1 MTPGP
6 PCADAPAPAAPASAL
21 PLQGPWRPLL
31 PALAATGALIA
42 LLAAGAVW
50 LARERQVELET
61 VRLEAV
67 AALRAQQVADWVSQ
81 YRAQFRFLSR
91 TPLWPDLLARW
102 QDQGDDGAR
111 AWLLERTRE
120 YARGNGLA
128 SVLVVDAQARALPL
142 ADSLAPTVPP
152 ALRQAVARALAD
164 KAPTF
169 TDLYRDPS
177 GAPEL
182 RLDFVVPML
191 GKGGAAPAPRWFVV
205 ARIDPET
212 GLLPLLGAWPDSRAP
227 VRMQLVRREGDML
240 LGPNARNPVP
250 LSQPGLLAGKVVRG
264 EAPVGKALF
273 AEDVSGQ
280 PVLGGVRADDGTPWW
295 LVSRVSQGE
304 VMRPVWETAGWVA
317 LAALLALAVAGV
329 VANHTRQ
336 RHALRWVMAERNQ
349 QARRLRALSL
359 VEGLAKSSADAIFA
373 KDRDSRYLSYNPA
386 ASRISGRSA
395 QEVVGR
401 TDRELFDAATAAQF
415 EANERR
421 MFDSGRALHF
431 EERLPGPL
439 GERVLQVVRGPLT
452 DERGQLVGS
461 YGIARDVTDQRHI
474 ESELEH
480 HRRRIDDLV
489 QARGAAG
496 GPDSVAALI
505 AQRMPGRVAY
515 WDAELRCRY
524 VNDVYC
530 EWFGQRREDLIGRT
544 PDEIF
549 GPDFVAERMDR
560 IRRALAGETLQFERA
575 ETRPDGSNATTWV
588 HYIPDGPA
596 GAVRGMFVLATDITL
611 MKQAQER
618 QSVVIGELATAR
630 EQAEAANVAKS
641 VFLANMSHEIRT
653 PLSAIIGLTHLL
665 QADRPSATQAQR
677 LGDINESA
685 AHLLQ
690 LVDDILDLS
699 KIEAGRVVIERVP
712 LALDALLARSFAMV
726 APRARARGL
735 ELVIDRE
742 PLPEA
747 LRGDPTRLSQAIVN
761 LLSNAVKFT
770 ERGSVTLRV
779 RARSVA
785 ADEAHLHFEVEDT
798 GIGIDAH
805 KQVVLFQAFSQAD
818 SSTTRRFGGTG
829 LGLAITRRLAGLMG
843 GDVGLASRAGAGS
856 RFWFTARLGV
866 DAPQPFPA
874 ARPALA
880 GRSVQLTSPRRA
892 TAQAMARALRWFGL
906 DCQVSASLDEADGP
920 STPTLADVLV
930 IDTYLPGTPAPGDV
944 AALRGRWPG
953 QALVLLVD
961 DPAAWHAAA
970 AGDPALAL
978 LGTPATASALV
989 GAIEQVLGLA
999 APARVARSS
1008 PPVSAQALR
1017 DAHAGAR
1024 VLLADDNPVN
1034 REVSVAL
1041 LQAAGLAVDTA
1052 PDGAQAVERLR
1063 TQPYHFVL
1071 MDMQMPVMD
1080 GLEATRAIRQL
1091 PHGRAVPIAAMT
1103 ANAFDEDRQACLA
1116 AGMDDFLAKPVD
1128 PGRLYALL
1136 RHWLSATKDRP
1147 AADA

>member
-1 MTPGP
+1 MTPGH
-6 PCADAPAPAAPASAL
+6 PCADAPAPAAPASA
-21 PLQGPWRPLL
+21 PTLQGPWRPLL
-31 PALAATGALIA
+31 PALGTAAAVIV
-42 LLAAGAVW
+42 LLALGVVG

-67 AALRAQQVADWVSQ
+67 ATLRAQQVAGWVAQ
-81 YRAQFRFLSR
+81 YSAQFRFLSR

-128 SVLVVDAQARALPL
+128 SVLIVDTQGRVLPL
-142 ADSLAPTVPP
+142 SDGLPP
-152 ALRQAVARALAD
+152 AMAAPLRDAVSRAVAARV
-164 KAPTF
+164 PIF
-169 TDLYRDPS
+169 TDLYRDPHRE
-177 GAPEL
+177 APGTTDPPL

-191 GKGGAAPAPRWFVV
+191 GQANGGGSAPRWFVV
-205 ARIDPET
+205 ARFDPAT
-212 GLLPLLGAWPDSRAP
+212 GLLPLLEAWPDSRAP
-227 VRMQLVRREGDML
+227 VRMQLVRRAGDML
-240 LGPNARNPVP
+240 LGPNARTPVP
-250 LSQPGLLAGKVVRG
+250 VSRPGLLAGQVIRG
-264 EAPVGKALF
+264 EAPAGKALF
-273 AEDVSGQ
+273 AEDFSGQ
-280 PVLGGVRADDGTPWW
+280 PVLGVVRPVEGTPWW
-295 LVSRVSQGE
+295 LVSRVPRGE

-329 VANHTRQ
+329 VANHLRQ

-373 KDRDSRYLSYNPA
+373 KDREGRYLSFNPA
-386 ASRISGRSA
+386 ASRMAGHGAR
-395 QEVVGR
+395 EVIGR
-401 TDRELFDAATAAQF
+401 TDRELFDERTATQF

-421 MFDSGRALHF
+421 VLDGGRALHF
-431 EERLPGPL
+431 EERLPSPL

-489 QARGAAG
+489 HSRSAVGM
-496 GPDSVAALI
+496 PESVAALI

-530 EWFGQRREDLIGRT
+530 EWFGRRREDLIGRT
-544 PDEIF
+544 PEEIF
-549 GPDFVAERMDR
+549 EPDFVAERIDR

-575 ETRPDGSNATTWV
+575 ETRADGSRATAWV
-588 HYIPDGPA
+588 HYIPDGPP

-611 MKQAQER
+611 MKEAQER
-618 QSVVIGELATAR
+618 QRVVIGELATAR

-665 QADRPSATQAQR
+665 QADRPSLTQAQR
-677 LGDINESA
+677 LRDINESA

-690 LVDDILDLS
+690 VVDDILDLS
-699 KIEAGRVVIERVP
+699 KIEAGRVVLEQVP
-712 LALDALLARSFAMV
+712 IALDALLARSFAMV

-735 ELVIDRE
+735 EVVIDRE
-742 PLPEA
+742 PVPEA

-770 ERGSVTLRV
+770 ERGSVTLRC
-779 RARSVA
+779 RALAVSTT
-785 ADEAHLHFEVEDT
+785 EAHLQLEVEDT
-798 GIGIDAH
+798 GIGIDAD

-843 GDVGLASRAGAGS
+843 GDVGLVSRAGSGS
-856 RFWFTARLGV
+856 RFWFTARLRIG
-866 DAPQPFPA
+866 APAVFPA
-874 ARPALA
+874 PRPTLA
-880 GRSVQLTSPRRA
+880 GRTVGLASVRPATS
-892 TAQAMARALRWFGL
+892 QALLRALRWLGIEG
-906 DCQVSASLDEADGP
+906 QADAGP
-920 STPTLADVLV
+920 GDARPEVLIADLHG
-930 IDTYLPGTPAPGDV
+930 PEPGDV
-944 AALRGRWPG
+944 AALRARWPG
-953 QALVLLVD
+953 QRLVLLAD
-961 DPAAWHAAA
+961 DTAAWHDAVG
-970 AGDPALAL
+970 GDPLAAL
-978 LGTPATASALV
+978 LGTPVTPSALAQ
-989 GAIEQVLGLA
+989 AIEQVLGLA
-999 APARVARSS
+999 APARVPLSS
-1008 PPVSAQALR
+1008 PPVSAQTLR

-1041 LQAAGLAVDTA
+1041 LRAAGMDVDTA
-1052 PDGAQAVERLR
+1052 VDGVQAVDKLR
-1063 TQPYHFVL
+1063 SARYDFVL

-1091 PHGRAVPIAAMT
+1091 PHGRTVPIAAVT
-1103 ANAFDEDRQACLA
+1103 ANAFDEDREACLA

-1136 RHWLSATKDRP
+1136 RHWLSAKKDRP
-1147 AADA
+1147 AADT